1 MAARKEILV
10 VGAGIIG
17 ASIGWHLARA
27 GARVTV
33 IAAGRE
39 GGVAT
44 PTSFAW
50 LNASAGNPEPY
61 FRLRIRSMREWTRL
75 AAEVPG
81 IPLAWTGG
89 LCWDLP
95 AAEMERYAAEHGG
108 WGYGIRVVGRDE
120 AARIEPGLAK
130 PPARAVHVA
139 EEGMVEPVAATLAL
153 LADAVR
159 RGAVVR
165 TGLNINAVERTPD
178 GSAGGRPAIV
188 ANGERIAADAI
199 VIAAGAGTPA
209 LAATA
214 GIAVPLTTPPG
225 LIVHSRPLAERLLNG
240 LVLSDGPH
248 VRQTAEGRIIAGGDF
263 GGSDPGEHA
272 DETAAALFGAVK
284 AMLRRGDALEMDFHT
299 IGWRPTPADGFPV
312 IGPAGTG
319 APGIYLAVMHS
330 GITLAP
336 AVGLFAA
343 EEILTGRRDPL
354 LAPYGIGRFD

>member
-17 ASIGWHLARA
+17 ASIGWHLASA
-27 GARVTV
+27 GARVTIV
-33 IAAGRE
+33 EAGSE

-44 PTSFAW
+44 PASFAW

-61 FRLRIRSMREWTRL
+61 FRLRRRSMREWTRL

-81 IPLAWTGG
+81 IPLAWSGG

-120 AARIEPGLAK
+120 AAWIEPGLAN
-130 PPARAVHVA
+130 PPERAVHVA

-153 LADAVR
+153 LADAAK
-159 RGAVVR
+159 RGAVLR
-165 TGLNINAVERTPD
+165 TGLRVAAVERMTD
-178 GSAGGRPAIV
+178 GRPTVV
-188 ANGERIAADAI
+188 AGGERIAADAI

-214 GIAVPLTTPPG
+214 GITVPLTTPPG

-263 GGSDPGEHA
+263 GGSDPGEDA
-272 DETAAALFGAVK
+272 SGTAAALFAAVK
-284 AMLRRGDALEMDFHT
+284 AMLRRGNALEMDFHT

-319 APGIYLAVMHS
+319 APGVYLAVMHS

-354 LAPYGIGRFD
+354 LAPYGIGRFG